1 MQQQTHHH
9 MTGRDWDRLASEPEF
24 QALLKARRAFIIPAT
39 ILCLA
44 LYLALPISIS
54 VAPDFMRAP
63 MIGPLTRAI
72 GCAIIVVFFSLL
84 WLVAYL
90 IVADRFD
97 ARAEEIAEKA
107 HEEFAR

>member
-9 MTGRDWDRLASEPEF
+9 MTARDWDRLANDPEF
-24 QALLKARRAFIIPAT
+24 HALLSARRRFVIPAT

-44 LYLALPISIS
+44 LYLALPIGISI
-54 VAPDFMRAP
+54 APDFMKAP

-84 WLVAYL
+84 WLAAYL
-90 IVADRFD
+90 IAADRFD
-97 ARAEEIAEKA
+97 ARAEAIAERA